1 MGDQS
6 GAANQPDGDQGDADV
21 ADDSVLS
28 AEKILSRDA
37 KKISTPGHLVWLD
50 RHRRRGITQPIA
62 LNIIQNL

>member
-1 MGDQS
+1 VGDQS

-37 KKISTPGHLVWLD
+37 KKDIDAATNGLPLYGYGARASFSPK
-50 RHRRRGITQPIA
+50 RRI
-62 LNIIQNL
+62 